1 MPARKRPQTPFDF
14 WISFSPMAPLFGVEW
29 RFEKMIPGAQFFR
42 PMEVVA
48 QMTAASVEEVA
59 RATEKGSH
67 AVVEAAEAVVENA
80 AQVEAQIEAEVI
92 DEAAEE
98 MAEVVAAAPDAKQSV
113 VAAEPDAAPSS
124 PRPPKLYDAAPVDSD
139 DLKLIK
145 GVGPKLEAMLN
156 AMGIYRFEQI
166 AGFSDANL
174 AWVDENLTAFKGRP
188 FRDDWVA
195 QARAL
200 L

>member
-1 MPARKRPQTPFDF
+1 MTARKRQQTPFDF
-14 WISFSPMAPLFGVEW
+14 WISFSPMAPFFGVEW

-42 PMEVVA
+42 PVEVAA

-59 RATEKGSH
+59 RATEEGGQ
-67 AVVEAAEAVVENA
+67 AVACAAEALADNAAGVDAAIEAEAIDAAAAEIVEAAEP
-80 AQVEAQIEAEVI
+80 
-92 DEAAEE
+92 
-98 MAEVVAAAPDAKQSV
+98 APAPAPAS
-113 VAAEPDAAPSS
+113 APTAAPS
-124 PRPPKLYDAAPVDSD
+124 PRPAKLYQAAPPDAD

-174 AWVDENLTAFKGRP
+174 AWVDDNLTAFKGRP

>member
-1 MPARKRPQTPFDF
+1 MPARKRPQNPFEF
-14 WISFSPMAPLFGVEW
+14 WISFSPMAPLFGVAW

-67 AVVEAAEAVVENA
+67 AVVKAAETVVENA
-80 AQVEAQIEAEVI
+80 AQVEAQVEAEVI

-98 MAEVVAAAPDAKQSV
+98 MAEIVAAAPDAAS
-113 VAAEPDAAPSS
+113 SS
-124 PRPPKLYDAAPVDSD
+124 PRPAKLYDAAPADAD

-174 AWVDENLTAFKGRP
+174 AWVDDNLTAFKGRP